1 MKLVLLESGEL
12 STEAQPVPSASTPNL
27 TAPRHE
33 RKMPEQMKLLLEPG
47 AENTPW
53 GDLFWRMY
61 GRPDGSLGE
70 ELNQEALAH
79 WEEIVAL
86 SLLHPTPLLPL
97 PECHWPL
104 SHADRVRELELLPSR
119 TPNISAAIEYHKT
132 FDQKA
137 FCSNERIYFQE
148 GRRKMEEELN
158 YEPFWVEGIQVQVM
172 NQQPLQYP
180 LAPPPPLYPLAQVF
194 QHQEPGFRT
203 KEASYPF
210 DQQMIMQKVNCKS
223 GTYYYFII

>member
-79 WEEIVAL
+79 WEEIVACKITT
-86 SLLHPTPLLPL
+86 SHIYMIRITYYFPIVSHLHPTPLLPL

-158 YEPFWVEGIQVQVM
+158 YEPFWVEV
-172 NQQPLQYP
+172 
-180 LAPPPPLYPLAQVF
+180 A
-194 QHQEPGFRT
+194 
-203 KEASYPF
+203 EALRSTLLNTN
-210 DQQMIMQKVNCKS
+210 IL
-223 GTYYYFII
+223 